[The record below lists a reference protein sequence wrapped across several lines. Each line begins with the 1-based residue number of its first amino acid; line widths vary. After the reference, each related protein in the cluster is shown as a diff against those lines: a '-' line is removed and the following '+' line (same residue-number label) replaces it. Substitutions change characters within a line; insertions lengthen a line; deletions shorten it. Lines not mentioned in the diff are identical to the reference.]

1 MITKRMDFLIM
12 NRLVTHEDFKS
23 HFYEN
28 IVHELICIFFVKIGT
43 ECFFPAIGTLS
54 QTCQWSR

>member
-1 MITKRMDFLIM
+1 M

-28 IVHELICIFFVKIGT
+28 IVHELICKFFVKIGT
-43 ECFFPAIGTLS
+43 DSFFSSIGTLS